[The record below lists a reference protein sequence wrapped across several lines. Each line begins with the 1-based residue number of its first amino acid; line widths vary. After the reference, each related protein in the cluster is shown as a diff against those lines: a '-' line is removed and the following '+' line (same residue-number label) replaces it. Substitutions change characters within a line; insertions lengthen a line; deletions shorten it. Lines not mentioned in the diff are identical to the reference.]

1 MKKFLLAAWML
12 CLMAGCKDPA
22 KHLALTFDDG
32 PNSTTTEK
40 ILDVFEKH
48 GVVGSFFVIGDNINE
63 ESAKT
68 MKRAIRMG
76 CDIQNHSRTHPYMS
90 KLTPEQIMEEVNV
103 TQDRIEE
110 HTGTRPTYFRAPYID
125 VNDTMYQLIDMI
137 FICGEG
143 CDDWDAKVSL
153 EERIERTIRQAEDG
167 QIVLL
172 HDFHGND
179 ATAQALEVIIPTL
192 KEQGYEFVTV
202 GELFRKKGITPEKGK
217 LYSNVL
223 KD

>member
-1 MKKFLLAAWML
+1 MKKYILMAWML
-12 CLMAGCKDPA
+12 GLLAGYKEPA
-22 KHLALTFDDG
+22 KHIALTFDDG
-32 PNSTTTEK
+32 PNTTTTMK
-40 ILDVFEKH
+40 MLDVMEKH
-48 GVVGSFFVIGDNINE
+48 GAVGSFFVIGDNINE
-63 ESAKT
+63 ESTKT

-90 KLTPEQIMEEVNV
+90 KLTPEQIIEEVNV